1 MTNRLTARAED
12 GSSYYPKCFE
22 EPCSGIGCNNPS
34 CRMDIEYCE
43 KLAHYE
49 DLEEQGRLIEL
60 PCRVGDTWEKN
71 KPQGFLNA
79 KKMPLKG
86 YENISI
92 FYNKPPTYNPQ
103 GLIKVDKVI
112 KNSGIKNPTSNKKN
126 GDKTSANNAIKNEY
140 YKQEYT
146 NYPNMIL
153 QFSNSDN
160 KQVHPTQK
168 PIALLEYLIKTYTNE
183 NETVLDNCMGSGS
196 TGVAC
201 LHTNRKFIGMELD
214 ENYFKIAK
222 ERIENEIQSTVK
234 I

>member
-1 MTNRLTARAED
+1 MNRLKE
-12 GSSYYPKCFE
+12 
-22 EPCSGIGCNNPS
+22 
-34 CRMDIEYCE
+34 E
-43 KLAHYE
+43 KLAQYE
-49 DLEEQGRLIEL
+49 DPEEQGRLIEL

-112 KNSGIKNPTSNKKN
+112 KNSGIKNPTSNKSN
-126 GDKTSANNAIKNEY
+126 GDKTSANNAIKNEF
-140 YKQEYT
+140 YKQEFT
-146 NYPNMIL
+146 NYPTMIL
-153 QFSNSDN
+153 EYSNAGSN
-160 KQVHPTQK
+160 QVHPTQK
-168 PIALLEYLIKTYTNE
+168 PVDLLEYMIKTYTNE
-183 NETVLDNCMGSGS
+183 GETVLDFTMGSGS

-214 ENYFKIAK
+214 ENYFNIAK

>member
-1 MTNRLTARAED
+1 MNRLKE
-12 GSSYYPKCFE
+12 
-22 EPCSGIGCNNPS
+22 
-34 CRMDIEYCE
+34 E
-43 KLAHYE
+43 KLAQYE
-49 DLEEQGRLIEL
+49 DPEEQGRLIEL

-160 KQVHPTQK
+160 KQVHPT
-168 PIALLEYLIKTYTNE
+168 
-183 NETVLDNCMGSGS
+183 
-196 TGVAC
+196 
-201 LHTNRKFIGMELD
+201 
-214 ENYFKIAK
+214 
-222 ERIENEIQSTVK
+222 
-234 I
+234 